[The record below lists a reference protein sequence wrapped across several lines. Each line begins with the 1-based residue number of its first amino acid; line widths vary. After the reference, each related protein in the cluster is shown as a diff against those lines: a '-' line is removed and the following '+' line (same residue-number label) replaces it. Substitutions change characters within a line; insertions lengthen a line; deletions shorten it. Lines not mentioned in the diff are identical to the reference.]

1 MAKVTALMTEP
12 SSKTPLVILFIWS
25 LLKLLFSSFG
35 LKSGSE
41 ARASTS
47 PVVMSITMPPPAM
60 ARNFAIDCV
69 SSSIKRGLHPDVDR
83 HLRGLGLVLARIGKR
98 SRIDRALAIEVFLD
112 AGDALGVEVDVADD
126 MR

>member
-25 LLKLLFSSFG
+25 LLKFLFSSFG

-60 ARNFAIDCV
+60 ARNFAIDLRELVDQAACTRM
-69 SSSIKRGLHPDVDR
+69 SIDICAGSVLCS
-83 HLRGLGLVLARIGKR
+83 LGSASEAV
-98 SRIDRALAIEVFLD
+98 
-112 AGDALGVEVDVADD
+112 
-126 MR
+126 